1 MYFLTSFFRVRFT
14 PTYGL
19 PINGVRLGEW
29 CACACACAAVVSAER
44 FALSKPGPNREATE
58 VHLTMTHFMEL
69 RLSSEAANAMRL
81 DKRSLSA
88 VAANVLW
95 ILSVTALKT
104 RVFFFFLVTYIAL
117 GPLEGFAARR
127 FRDEFPPLKL
137 ERSKQINQ
145 SNSLPENLSANCSGL
160 TTSAVPALN
169 HLGAVRC
176 SKC

>member
-44 FALSKPGPNREATE
+44 FAFSKPGPNREATE

-104 RVFFFFLVTYIAL
+104 RVFFFFFWL
-117 GPLEGFAARR
+117 
-127 FRDEFPPLKL
+127 
-137 ERSKQINQ
+137 
-145 SNSLPENLSANCSGL
+145 L
-160 TTSAVPALN
+160 TS
-169 HLGAVRC
+169 H
-176 SKC
+176 